1 MLLLFVLFFPAVAAL
16 LTLLTPTERTVL
28 ASSESP
34 MLQPRISSARVVALA
49 CALIELVAAVALV
62 VGFDPAAGTQH
73 VTSAAWL
80 PGVGISFHIG
90 VDGISLLLVLL
101 TAFLLPIIILVAWAQ
116 PLRNEKAF
124 FALMLLMQTGLT
136 GVFVSL
142 DAFLFYFFWEVALIP
157 IYFLAGIWSTSDD
170 RAAITFKFFL
180 YTIFGSL
187 MMLAA
192 FVVVYIATPGAHSA
206 DIQAMYTAGRGLPAT
221 TQSLV
226 FWGIFL
232 AFAVK
237 MPVVPFHS
245 WQPATYTAAPTPAT
259 MLLSGIMLKMGLY
272 GVLRWLLPVVPAGV
286 VQWGPWAIGLAV
298 AGVVY
303 GAIIAIRQADVK
315 TLFAYSSLSH
325 VGLIAAGLFVGVF
338 TGSTIGPVGGVIQ
351 MLSHG
356 VCVVGLFYGADWMMR
371 RTGTRDIAALGGLAR
386 TAPVFATLF
395 LVLVMGSVA
404 LPLTSGFIGEFLLLQ
419 SVFAYN
425 PWLAAVAGTT
435 IIFGAVYLLRM
446 YQLTMLGESNAV
458 TDGARD
464 VTALDLAVLVPLV
477 VMVFWLGLYPK
488 PFLDLA
494 QPAVTALLQQ
504 AGSAPATAAEIFG
517 AR

>member
-1 MLLLFVLFFPAVAAL
+1 MLLLFVLLFPAFAAAL
-16 LTLLTPTERTVL
+16 TF
-28 ASSESP
+28 ASGGA
-34 MLQPRISSARVVALA
+34 ARRVALGA
-49 CALIELVAAVALV
+49 TLIELGAAVALL
-62 VGFDPAAGTQH
+62 VGFNPADGAQH
-73 VTSAAWL
+73 VTNIAWIADA
-80 PGVGISFHIG
+80 GVRFHIG

-101 TAFLLPIIILVAWAQ
+101 TAFLVPIIVLTAWSHDF
-116 PLRNEKAF
+116 RNEKAF
-124 FALMLLMQTGLT
+124 YALMLLMQTGLT

-142 DAFLFYFFWEVALIP
+142 DAFLFYFFWELALIP
-157 IYFLAGIWSTSDD
+157 IYFLAGIWSTDED

-180 YTIFGSL
+180 YTIVGSL
-187 MMLAA
+187 FMLAG
-192 FVVVYIATPGAHSA
+192 FVVVYVSTSGATPGAHSS
-206 DIQAMYTAGRGLPAT
+206 DIQAMYAAGRALPAAA
-221 TQSLV
+221 QSLV

-237 MPVVPFHS
+237 MPVVPFHT

-272 GVLRWLLPVVPAGV
+272 GVLRWLLPLVPSGV
-286 VQWGPWAIGLAV
+286 AQWGPLAITLGV
-298 AGVVY
+298 IGVVY

-325 VGLIAAGLFVGVF
+325 VGLIAAGLFAGVF
-338 TGSTIGPVGGVIQ
+338 TQSSIGPVGGVVQ

-356 VCVVGLFYGADWMMR
+356 VCVVGLFFAADWMMR
-371 RTGTRDIAALGGLAR
+371 RTGTRTIAELGGLAR

-404 LPLTSGFIGEFLLLQ
+404 LPLTSGFVGEFLLLQ

-425 PWLAAVAGTT
+425 PWLAAVAGLT

-446 YQLTMLGESNAV
+446 YQLTMLGDTVPV
-458 TDGARD
+458 TDGVRD
-464 VTALDLAVLVPLV
+464 VSGLDLAVLVPLV

-488 PFLDLA
+488 TFLDLA
-494 QPAVTALLQQ
+494 QPAVTTLLQQ
-504 AGSAPATAAEIFG
+504 ASTVPAAAAEMLG
-517 AR
+517 TR